1 MLAETMGQTSG
12 TLAFVPGP
20 TGVSR
25 RPVCCSLDRSENGCG
40 QRRMRGEDSFSCPVP
55 LHSHSGHEAARD
67 AAGLEQEA
75 GKAGELA
82 RSFAPH
88 HGAVSGSSQ
97 WSGRPEEPLRPRTC
111 TIVGCSTVDL
121 DMDTGVSANCPADVS
136 STLQLCHTGLV
147 HSRRVVCSEFN
158 ECSGTG
164 LHF

>member
-1 MLAETMGQTSG
+1 MLAETMRQTSG

-25 RPVCCSLDRSENGCG
+25 RPVCCSLDLGENGCG

-55 LHSHSGHEAARD
+55 LHSHSG
-67 AAGLEQEA
+67 
-75 GKAGELA
+75 LA

-111 TIVGCSTVDL
+111 TIVGCSTVEL

-147 HSRRVVCSEFN
+147 HSHRVVCSEFN